1 MGQIIISSSHGGAG
15 GYETR
20 PVSASQLSAIRRFV
34 DSVTQQ
40 GDTTS
45 CHAPA
50 RDHDLRPPHLGA
62 NLDVY
67 A

>member
-1 MGQIIISSSHGGAG
+1 MGQIIISTSHGGAG

-40 GDTTS
+40 DP
-45 CHAPA
+45 PA
-50 RDHDLRPPHLGA
+50 RTGSPAPDRDLRPPHLGA